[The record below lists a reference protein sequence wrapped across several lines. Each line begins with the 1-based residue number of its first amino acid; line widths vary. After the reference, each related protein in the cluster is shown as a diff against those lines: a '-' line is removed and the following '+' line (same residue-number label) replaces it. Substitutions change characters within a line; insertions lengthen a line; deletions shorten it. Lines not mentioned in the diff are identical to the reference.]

1 MAFVSVKE
9 FAGIKGVSP
18 TAVQKAIKSGRLVNS
33 VKYNAAGKC
42 PKIDPIV
49 AMQEW
54 ERNTQH
60 EQRRTGSD
68 IRKPEPRPQPFIKPD
83 VPRPDEQPDDAK
95 RTLAEAILMKET
107 YTAERTKLK
116 FEIESGKYVESADV
130 KNEAFKVGRTVR
142 DNIMNIPDRLAAE
155 LAGLSD
161 AAEVHAKLT
170 AELRQA
176 LEALAGGQNE

>member
-18 TAVQKAIKSGRLVNS
+18 TAVQKAIKAGRLVNS

-49 AMQEW
+49 AIQEW
-54 ERNTQH
+54 EKNTDHSKRNVG
-60 EQRRTGSD
+60 RD
-68 IRKPEPRPQPFIKPD
+68 IRKPEPSREPYINPDIERPTPEMEEARK
-83 VPRPDEQPDDAK
+83 
-95 RTLAEAILMKET
+95 TLADAILMKET
-107 YTAERTKLK
+107 YAGERAKLK
-116 FEIESGKYVESADV
+116 FEIESGKYVESAEV
-130 KNEAFKVGRTVR
+130 KDEAFKLGRTVR

-155 LAGLSD
+155 LAGITD
-161 AAEVHAKLT
+161 AAAVHTKLT

-176 LEALAGGQNE
+176 LEALTNGTD